1 MIDASIVRRMQTKK
15 ADELHMQL
23 CAKIEQ
29 AVINAAM
36 DSFNELLVQ
45 LQSENQSENQSTIQN
60 TMQHSYILSIPLEA
74 YDIERLKFV
83 LETYGYEFHS
93 TAYNNSFIIKW

>member
-1 MIDASIVRRMQTKK
+1 MIDVSIVRRMQIKK

-36 DSFNELLVQ
+36 DSFTELLVQ
-45 LQSENQSENQSTIQN
+45 LPSEIQN
-60 TMQHSYILSIPLEA
+60 PHLASIRLETYA
-74 YDIERLKFV
+74 YDIERLQFV
-83 LETYGYEFHS
+83 LKNAGYEVDT
-93 TAYNNSFIIKW
+93 TAYKNSFIIKW

>member
-1 MIDASIVRRMQTKK
+1 MIDASIVKRMQAKK
-15 ADELHMQL
+15 ADELHMQF

-45 LQSENQSENQSTIQN
+45 LPSEIQN
-60 TMQHSYILSIPLEA
+60 PHLASIRLETYA
-74 YDIERLKFV
+74 YDIERLQFV
-83 LETYGYEFHS
+83 LKNAGYEIDN
-93 TAYNNSFIIKW
+93 TAYKNSFVIKW

>member
-29 AVINAAM
+29 AVIIAAR
-36 DSFNELLVQ
+36 DSFTELLVH
-45 LQSENQSENQSTIQN
+45 LPNAIY
-60 TMQHSYILSIPLEA
+60 HAHPASIRLEAYA
-74 YDIERLKFV
+74 YDIERLQFTLK
-83 LETYGYEFHS
+83 TAGYTVEN
-93 TAYNNSFIIKW
+93 TAYTNSFIIKW

>member
-1 MIDASIVRRMQTKK
+1 MIDASIVKRMQAKR
-15 ADELHMQL
+15 ADELHMKL

-45 LQSENQSENQSTIQN
+45 LPGEIQ
-60 TMQHSYILSIPLEA
+60 HPRFASIRLETYA
-74 YDIERLKFV
+74 YDIERLQFV
-83 LETYGYEFHS
+83 LKNAGYEIDN
-93 TAYNNSFIIKW
+93 TAYKNSFVIKW

>member
-1 MIDASIVRRMQTKK
+1 MIDASIVRHIQAKR

-29 AVINAAM
+29 SMVNAAM

-45 LQSENQSENQSTIQN
+45 LHTA
-60 TMQHSYILSIPLEA
+60 MQLAPHALPPSIRLEAYA
-74 YDIERLKFV
+74 YDIERLQFGLK
-83 LETYGYEFHS
+83 TAGYEIEKA
-93 TAYNNSFIIKW
+93 AYTDSFIIKW

>member
-1 MIDASIVRRMQTKK
+1 MIDASIVRRMQVKR

-29 AVINAAM
+29 AIINAAM

-45 LQSENQSENQSTIQN
+45 LPNAIY
-60 TMQHSYILSIPLEA
+60 HAHPASIRLEAHA
-74 YDIERLKFV
+74 YDIERLQFV
-83 LETYGYEFHS
+83 LKNAGYEVDT
-93 TAYNNSFIIKW
+93 TAYNSFVIKW

>member
-29 AVINAAM
+29 AVIIAAM
-36 DSFNELLVQ
+36 DSFTELIVKLHTAMQ
-45 LQSENQSENQSTIQN
+45 LPPHAHPPAI
-60 TMQHSYILSIPLEA
+60 HLEAYA
-74 YDIERLKFV
+74 YDIERLQFV
-83 LETYGYEFHS
+83 LKMAGYKVEN
-93 TAYNNSFIIKW
+93 TANNSFIIKW